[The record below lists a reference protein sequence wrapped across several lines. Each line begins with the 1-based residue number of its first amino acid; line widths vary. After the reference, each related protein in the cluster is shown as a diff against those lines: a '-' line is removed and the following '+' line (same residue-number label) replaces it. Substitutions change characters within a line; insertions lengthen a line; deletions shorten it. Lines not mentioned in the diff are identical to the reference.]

1 MRIMK
6 NYCSGESKTFR
17 SGFTLIEL
25 LVVIAIIG
33 VLVGL
38 LLPAVQQAR
47 EAARRMSCVNT
58 MKQIGLASHGV
69 LDAKRS
75 FPHAYRNEVINNQRY
90 RGTLFF
96 WILPHMEQGNFYTQS
111 SPDMHKQNR
120 FPNTEVRDGQ
130 AMHHEMPAYYC
141 PSDVTKNYFNNETVS
156 PPAWA
161 LANYLLNYQLFVG
174 DYHGT
179 NFRDQPPCKDADVT
193 DGFSNTIAFTETVR
207 KCGGNAGNTNSGQ
220 GNIWTHGDWNA
231 AYMPMFGGGVSA
243 DGTTNPLTKGV
254 GSAPQNNQQRV
265 GCNWRRRPGALHTG
279 TMTCGFADGAA
290 KSISLP
296 IDATVWWNLVQR
308 ADGQVVGD
316 YE

>member
-1 MRIMK
+1 
-6 NYCSGESKTFR
+6 
-17 SGFTLIEL
+17 
-25 LVVIAIIG
+25 
-33 VLVGL
+33 
-38 LLPAVQQAR
+38 
-47 EAARRMSCVNT
+47 

-96 WILPHMEQGNFYTQS
+96 WILPHMEEGNFYTQA

-120 FPNTEVRDGQ
+120 FPSATVRNGQ
-130 AMHHEMPAYYC
+130 ALHHEMPAYYC
-141 PSDVTKNYFNNETVS
+141 PSDVTKNYFNNETKS
-156 PPAWA
+156 PPDWA

-193 DGFSNTIAFTETVR
+193 DGFSNTIAFAETVR
-207 KCGGNAGNTNSGQ
+207 KCGGNAGNAGSGQ

-254 GSAPQNNQQRV
+254 GSVPQNNQQRV

-279 TMTCGFADGAA
+279 TMTCGFADGSS

-296 IDATVWWNLVQR
+296 IDGNVWWNLVQR

>member
-1 MRIMK
+1 MGVMK
-6 NYCSGESKTFR
+6 NDYSGRSKPFR

-58 MKQIGLASHGV
+58 MKQIGLATHGV
-69 LDAKRS
+69 LDSKRA
-75 FPHAYRNEVINNQRY
+75 FPHAYRNEVVNNQRY

-96 WILPHMEQGNFYTQS
+96 WILPYMEQGSFYTQA

-120 FPNTEVRDGQ
+120 FPNTEVANGQ
-130 AMHHEMPAYYC
+130 ALHHEMPPYYC
-141 PSDVTKNYFNNETVS
+141 PSDVTQNYFNNEKKS
-156 PPAWA
+156 PPEWA

-174 DYHGT
+174 DYDGP
-179 NFRDQPPCKDADVT
+179 NFRDQPPCKDRDVT
-193 DGFSNTIAFTETVR
+193 DGFSNTIAFAETVR
-207 KCGGNAGNTNSGQ
+207 KCGGSAGNPNSGQ

-243 DGTTNPLTKGV
+243 DGTTNPLTKGT
-254 GSAPQNNQQRV
+254 GSAPRENQERV
-265 GCNWRRRPGALHTG
+265 GCSWRRRPGALHRG
-279 TMTCGFADGAA
+279 AMTCGFADGAA
-290 KSISLP
+290 KSIVLP
-296 IDATVWWNLVQR
+296 IDSTVWWNLVQR
-308 ADGQVVGD
+308 ADGQVVGE